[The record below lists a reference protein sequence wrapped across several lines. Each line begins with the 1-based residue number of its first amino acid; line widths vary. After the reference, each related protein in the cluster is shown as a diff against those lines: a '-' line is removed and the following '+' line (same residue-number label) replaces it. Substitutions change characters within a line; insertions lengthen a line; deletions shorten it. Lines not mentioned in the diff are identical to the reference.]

1 MTTPSEAFRMVVL
14 AALSYAP
21 DHIEPGKLHRFST
34 NAKAGDRAGWCK
46 LFDDERVGVYGCN
59 RSGMRGT
66 WSAKDRASMTPA
78 ERAAWNRETEQV
90 RRERKAAQRL
100 KWAESAGR
108 NLRLWESC
116 RDLVPGDPATLYLKH
131 RLLAPLWPA
140 PAALRYHPA
149 LSYWHEGAEVD
160 RFPAMVSAITSPAGE
175 LIALHRTY
183 LTRDGRKA
191 ELPGPVKK
199 VTAASGHLVGGCIR
213 LGSPKDGVI
222 GIAEGVETALAASMA
237 SGLPVVAAY
246 SAAALAGWIWPAGV
260 QSLVIFGDADKAGRD
275 AADRLRQ
282 RAQAAALRVNVM
294 TPATEGADWCDV
306 WAARDESPVAHAFD
320 RLHDFEP
327 ANLNADV
334 VVGHTTEV
342 EP

>member
-1 MTTPSEAFRMVVL
+1 MSAPEAFRVAVL

-34 NAKAGDRAGWCK
+34 CAKASDRAGWAK
-46 LFDDERVGVYGCN
+46 LFDDERGGVFGCN
-59 RSGMRGT
+59 RQGIHET
-66 WSAKDRASMTPA
+66 WSAVDRHKLTPA
-78 ERAAWNRETEQV
+78 ERAEWARQTAQA
-90 RRERKAAQRL
+90 RREREEQQRQQ
-100 KWAESAGR
+100 WAENTGR
-108 NLRLWESC
+108 NLRLWEAC
-116 RDLVPGDPATLYLKH
+116 RDLAQGDPVTLYLKR

-149 LSYWHEGAEVD
+149 LSYWHEGAEVG
-160 RFPAMVSAITSPAGE
+160 RLPAMVSAITSPAGE
-175 LIALHRTY
+175 LLALHRTY

-213 LGSPKDGVI
+213 LGAPLDGVI

-246 SAAALAGWIWPAGV
+246 SAGALAGWIWPAGV
-260 QSLVIFGDADKAGRD
+260 QSLVIFGDADKAGRE

-282 RAQAAALRVNVM
+282 RAQGAALRVNVM

-327 ANLNADV
+327 ANLEGARHDDND
-334 VVGHTTEV
+334 
-342 EP
+342 

>member
-1 MTTPSEAFRMVVL
+1 MSTPSETFRAAVL

-34 NAKAGDRAGWCK
+34 CTKASDRAGWCK
-46 LFDDERVGVYGCN
+46 LFDDERGGVYGCN
-59 RSGMRGT
+59 RSGMRGA
-66 WSAKDRASMTPA
+66 WSAKDQASMTPA
-78 ERAAWNRETEQV
+78 ERAAWNREKEKA
-90 RRERKAAQRL
+90 RREREEQQRQQWAENAQRNT
-100 KWAESAGR
+100 R
-108 NLRLWESC
+108 QWEAC
-116 RDLVPGDPATLYLKH
+116 RDLVQGDPVTLYLKR

-149 LSYWHEGAEVD
+149 LSYWHEVAENEWAEVG

-175 LIALHRTY
+175 LLALHRTY

-213 LGSPKDGVI
+213 LGSPRDGVI

-246 SAAALAGWIWPAGV
+246 SAAALAGWIWPVGL
-260 QSLVIFGDADKAGRD
+260 QSLVIFGDADKAGRE

-327 ANLNADV
+327 ANLEGTRHDDND
-334 VVGHTTEV
+334 
-342 EP
+342 